1 MFLYHYPPRNLCIS
15 QAGHVNKCQFL
26 LFPNDHR
33 TLLFPLV
40 NSDFPSIAARTL
52 QDNNR
57 ACGCYLEL
65 TLCSLSSIFVVN
77 CLSSRCR
84 RTNLKPD
91 DSFFLFI
98 FMAQAGFAVDASHF
112 KTSIVV
118 VDCVCCCCCVA
129 CDESGCL
136 SSSLVEC
143 ISWFLC
149 TWRLC
154 VWFDSSPCK
163 KCFVCLLSKK
173 CYLVYTI

>member
-1 MFLYHYPPRNLCIS
+1 MFLHHDLPRNLCTS

-40 NSDFPSIAARTL
+40 NSDFPSIVARAL

-84 RTNLKPD
+84 RTNLKPY

-98 FMAQAGFAVDASHF
+98 LMAQAGFAVDASHF
-112 KTSIVV
+112 KTGIVV
-118 VDCVCCCCCVA
+118 VDCVLLLLLC
-129 CDESGCL
+129 SLWRKWL
-136 SSSLVEC
+136 SELEPGRMYFLILVHM
-143 ISWFLC
+143 
-149 TWRLC
+149 TT
-154 VWFDSSPCK
+154 
-163 KCFVCLLSKK
+163 VCLVWLIS
-173 CYLVYTI
+173 L